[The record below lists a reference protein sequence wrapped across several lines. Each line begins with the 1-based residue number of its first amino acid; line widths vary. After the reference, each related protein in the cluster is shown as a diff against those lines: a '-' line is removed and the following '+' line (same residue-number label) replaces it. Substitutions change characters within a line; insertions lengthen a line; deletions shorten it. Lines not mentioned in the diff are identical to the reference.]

1 MYTFSE
7 KRPRAVASAREISY
21 DRGKGGDG
29 VIEIL
34 EQTPQLV
41 LCVKPV
47 GVRAQ
52 GEVEADLPAL
62 LKRQLG
68 CEIYPVHRLDQAVG
82 GVMVVAKTAPAA
94 AKLSQAIAGGT
105 LQKEYLAVLGAR
117 PKDDSGEL
125 FDLLFHDRFKN
136 KTYVVSKERKG
147 VKKASLSY
155 RVVAEADGLCLV
167 HVRLHT
173 GRTHQIRVQFA
184 SRGMPLVGD
193 GKYGSRKNAAA
204 PARGRGTATKRK
216 SLPDRRLF
224 QINKMLHKRE
234 VQKYGQVYFHTD
246 RDPRR
251 GGH

>member
-1 MYTFSE
+1 M
-7 KRPRAVASAREISY
+7 
-21 DRGKGGDG
+21 
-29 VIEIL
+29 IEIL

-52 GEVEADLPAL
+52 GEAEADLPAL

-82 GVMVVAKTAPAA
+82 GVMVFAKTAPAA

-105 LQKEYLAVLGAR
+105 LQKEYLAVR
-117 PKDDSGEL
+117 ERSPEQTEGEL
-125 FDLLFHDRFKN
+125 SDLLFHDRTKN
-136 KTYVVSKERKG
+136 KTYVVSRQRKG
-147 VKKASLSY
+147 VKEAKLAY
-155 RVVAEADGLCLV
+155 RVLDVQNGLCLV
-167 HVRLHT
+167 RIRLYT

-204 PARGRGTATKRK
+204 PALWSYALT
-216 SLPDRRLF
+216 LPMGGAIARIRALPEAAGVWAPF
-224 QINKMLHKRE
+224 EQALRML
-234 VQKYGQVYFHTD
+234 T
-246 RDPRR
+246 
-251 GGH
+251 

>member
-1 MYTFSE
+1 M
-7 KRPRAVASAREISY
+7 
-21 DRGKGGDG
+21 
-29 VIEIL
+29 IEIL
-34 EQTPQLV
+34 EQTPGLV
-41 LCVKPV
+41 VCIKPV
-47 GVRAQ
+47 GVHAQ
-52 GEVEADLPAL
+52 GEEPDALPAL
-62 LKRQLG
+62 LAKQLG
-68 CEIYPVHRLDQAVG
+68 ACVYPVHRLDQAVG
-82 GVMVVAKTAPAA
+82 GVMVFAKTAPAA

-167 HVRLHT
+167 RIRLYT

-193 GKYGSRKNAAA
+193 GKYGSRKNAASPALWSYALTVPMGGAIARIRALPEAAGVWA
-204 PARGRGTATKRK
+204 PFEQALR
-216 SLPDRRLF
+216 
-224 QINKMLHKRE
+224 ML
-234 VQKYGQVYFHTD
+234 T
-246 RDPRR
+246 
-251 GGH
+251 

>member
-34 EQTPQLV
+34 EQTPGLV
-41 LCVKPV
+41 VCIKPV
-47 GVRAQ
+47 GVRPQ
-52 GEVEADLPAL
+52 GEAPDALPAL
-62 LKRQLG
+62 LAKQLG
-68 CEIYPVHRLDQAVG
+68 AGVYPVHRLDQAVG
-82 GVMVVAKTAPAA
+82 GLMVFARTGAMA
-94 AKLSQAIAGGT
+94 AKLSQAMAEGT

-193 GKYGSRKNAAA
+193 GKYGSRKNAASPALWSYALTVPMDGAIARIRALPEAAGVWA
-204 PARGRGTATKRK
+204 PFEQALR
-216 SLPDRRLF
+216 
-224 QINKMLHKRE
+224 ML
-234 VQKYGQVYFHTD
+234 T
-246 RDPRR
+246 
-251 GGH
+251 

>member
-34 EQTPQLV
+34 EQTPGLV
-41 LCVKPV
+41 VCIKPV

-52 GEVEADLPAL
+52 GEAPDALPAL
-62 LKRQLG
+62 LAKQLG
-68 CEIYPVHRLDQAVG
+68 AGVYPVHRLDQAVG
-82 GVMVVAKTAPAA
+82 GLMVFARTGAMA
-94 AKLSQAIAGGT
+94 AKLSQAMAEGT

-147 VKKASLSY
+147 VKKASLS
-155 RVVAEADGLCLV
+155 
-167 HVRLHT
+167 
-173 GRTHQIRVQFA
+173 
-184 SRGMPLVGD
+184 
-193 GKYGSRKNAAA
+193 
-204 PARGRGTATKRK
+204 
-216 SLPDRRLF
+216 
-224 QINKMLHKRE
+224 
-234 VQKYGQVYFHTD
+234 
-246 RDPRR
+246 
-251 GGH
+251 

>member
-34 EQTPQLV
+34 EQTPGLV
-41 LCVKPV
+41 VCIKPV

-52 GEVEADLPAL
+52 GEAPDALPAL
-62 LKRQLG
+62 LAKQLG
-68 CEIYPVHRLDQAVG
+68 ACVYPVHRLDQAVG
-82 GVMVVAKTAPAA
+82 GLMVFARTGAMA
-94 AKLSQAIAGGT
+94 AKLSQAMAEGT

-193 GKYGSRKNAAA
+193 GKYGSRKNAASPALWSYALTLPMGGAIARIRALPEAAGVWA
-204 PARGRGTATKRK
+204 PFEQALR
-216 SLPDRRLF
+216 
-224 QINKMLHKRE
+224 ML
-234 VQKYGQVYFHTD
+234 T
-246 RDPRR
+246 
-251 GGH
+251 

>member
-1 MYTFSE
+1 M
-7 KRPRAVASAREISY
+7 
-21 DRGKGGDG
+21 
-29 VIEIL
+29 IEIL

-52 GEVEADLPAL
+52 GEAEADLPAL

-82 GVMVVAKTAPAA
+82 GVMVFAKTAPAA

-105 LQKEYLAVLGAR
+105 LQKEYLAVLER
-117 PKDDSGEL
+117 SPEQTEGEL
-125 FDLLFHDRFKN
+125 SDFLFHDRTKN
-136 KTYVVSKERKG
+136 KTYVVSRQRKG
-147 VKKASLSY
+147 VKEAKLAY
-155 RVVAEADGLCLV
+155 RVLDVQNGLCLV
-167 HVRLHT
+167 RIRLYT

-204 PARGRGTATKRK
+204 PALWSYALT
-216 SLPDRRLF
+216 LPMGGAIARIRALPEAAGVWAPF
-224 QINKMLHKRE
+224 EQVLRML
-234 VQKYGQVYFHTD
+234 T
-246 RDPRR
+246 
-251 GGH
+251 

>member
-1 MYTFSE
+1 MAVQSSSFCAE
-7 KRPRAVASAREISY
+7 KPLASAREISY

-52 GEVEADLPAL
+52 GEAEADLPAL

-82 GVMVVAKTAPAA
+82 GVMVFAKTAPAA

-105 LQKEYLAVLGAR
+105 LQKEYLAVLERSPERAE
-117 PKDDSGEL
+117 GEL
-125 FDLLFHDRFKN
+125 SDLLFHDRTKN
-136 KTYVVSKERKG
+136 KTYVVSRQRKG
-147 VKKASLSY
+147 VKEAKLAY
-155 RVVAEADGLCLV
+155 RVLDVQNGLCLV
-167 HVRLHT
+167 RIRLYT

-204 PARGRGTATKRK
+204 PALWSYALT
-216 SLPDRRLF
+216 LPMGGAIARIRALPEAAGVWAAF
-224 QINKMLHKRE
+224 EQALRML
-234 VQKYGQVYFHTD
+234 T
-246 RDPRR
+246 
-251 GGH
+251 

>member
-7 KRPRAVASAREISY
+7 KRPRALASAREISY

-34 EQTPQLV
+34 EQTPGLV
-41 LCVKPV
+41 VCIKPV

-52 GEVEADLPAL
+52 GEAEADLPAL

-82 GVMVVAKTAPAA
+82 GVMVFAKTAPAA
-94 AKLSQAIAGGT
+94 AKLSQAMAEGT

-193 GKYGSRKNAAA
+193 GKYGSRKNAASPALWSYALTLPMGGAIARIRALPEAAGVWA
-204 PARGRGTATKRK
+204 PFEQALR
-216 SLPDRRLF
+216 
-224 QINKMLHKRE
+224 ML
-234 VQKYGQVYFHTD
+234 T
-246 RDPRR
+246 
-251 GGH
+251 

>member
-1 MYTFSE
+1 
-7 KRPRAVASAREISY
+7 
-21 DRGKGGDG
+21 
-29 VIEIL
+29 
-34 EQTPQLV
+34 
-41 LCVKPV
+41 
-47 GVRAQ
+47 
-52 GEVEADLPAL
+52 
-62 LKRQLG
+62 
-68 CEIYPVHRLDQAVG
+68 
-82 GVMVVAKTAPAA
+82 MVFAKTAPVA

-193 GKYGSRKNAAA
+193 GKYGSRKCSFARSVVLRADASDGRRDCTHPRAAGSSRCLGA
-204 PARGRGTATKRK
+204 
-216 SLPDRRLF
+216 
-224 QINKMLHKRE
+224 
-234 VQKYGQVYFHTD
+234 V
-246 RDPRR
+246 
-251 GGH
+251 

>member
-34 EQTPQLV
+34 EQTPGLV
-41 LCVKPV
+41 VCIKPV

-52 GEVEADLPAL
+52 GEAPDALPAL
-62 LKRQLG
+62 LAKQLG
-68 CEIYPVHRLDQAVG
+68 AGVYPVHRLDQAVG
-82 GVMVVAKTAPAA
+82 GLMVFARTGAMA
-94 AKLSQAIAGGT
+94 AKLSQAMAEGT

-173 GRTHQIRVQFA
+173 GMTHQIRVQFA

-193 GKYGSRKNAAA
+193 GKYGSRKNAASPALWSYALTVPMDGAIARIRALPEAAGVWA
-204 PARGRGTATKRK
+204 PFEQALR
-216 SLPDRRLF
+216 
-224 QINKMLHKRE
+224 ML
-234 VQKYGQVYFHTD
+234 T
-246 RDPRR
+246 
-251 GGH
+251 

>member
-34 EQTPQLV
+34 EQTPGLV
-41 LCVKPV
+41 VCIKPV

-52 GEVEADLPAL
+52 GEAEADLPAL

-82 GVMVVAKTAPAA
+82 GLMVFARTGAMA

-105 LQKEYLAVLGAR
+105 LQKEYLAVLERSPERAE
-117 PKDDSGEL
+117 GEL
-125 FDLLFHDRFKN
+125 SDLLFHDRFKN

-147 VKKASLSY
+147 VKKAALSY
-155 RVVAEADGLCLV
+155 RVAAEADGLCLV

-204 PARGRGTATKRK
+204 PALWSYALT
-216 SLPDRRLF
+216 LPMGGAIARIRALPEAAGVWAPF
-224 QINKMLHKRE
+224 EQALRML
-234 VQKYGQVYFHTD
+234 T
-246 RDPRR
+246 
-251 GGH
+251 

>member
-1 MYTFSE
+1 M
-7 KRPRAVASAREISY
+7 
-21 DRGKGGDG
+21 
-29 VIEIL
+29 IEIL
-34 EQTPQLV
+34 EQTPGLV
-41 LCVKPV
+41 VCIKPV

-52 GEVEADLPAL
+52 GEAEADLPAL

-82 GVMVVAKTAPAA
+82 GVMVFAKTAPAA

-125 FDLLFHDRFKN
+125 FDLLFHDCFKN

-147 VKKASLSY
+147 VKEAKLAY
-155 RVVAEADGLCLV
+155 RVLDVQNGLCLV
-167 HVRLHT
+167 RIRLYT

-193 GKYGSRKNAAA
+193 GKYGSRTNAASPALWSYALTVPMGGAIARIRALPEAAGVWA
-204 PARGRGTATKRK
+204 PFEQALR
-216 SLPDRRLF
+216 
-224 QINKMLHKRE
+224 ML
-234 VQKYGQVYFHTD
+234 T
-246 RDPRR
+246 
-251 GGH
+251 

>member
-34 EQTPQLV
+34 EQTPGLV
-41 LCVKPV
+41 VCIKPV

-52 GEVEADLPAL
+52 GEAPDALPAL
-62 LKRQLG
+62 LAKQLG
-68 CEIYPVHRLDQAVG
+68 AGVYPVHRLDQAVG
-82 GVMVVAKTAPAA
+82 GLMVFARTGAMA
-94 AKLSQAIAGGT
+94 AKLSQAMAEGT

-136 KTYVVSKERKG
+136 KTYVISKERKG

-193 GKYGSRKNAAA
+193 GKYGSRKNAASPALWSYALTVPMDGAIARIRALPEAAGVWA
-204 PARGRGTATKRK
+204 PFEQALR
-216 SLPDRRLF
+216 
-224 QINKMLHKRE
+224 ML
-234 VQKYGQVYFHTD
+234 T
-246 RDPRR
+246 
-251 GGH
+251 

>member
-1 MYTFSE
+1 M
-7 KRPRAVASAREISY
+7 
-21 DRGKGGDG
+21 
-29 VIEIL
+29 IEIL
-34 EQTPQLV
+34 EQTPGLV

-52 GEVEADLPAL
+52 GEAEADLPAL

-82 GVMVVAKTAPAA
+82 GVMVFAKTAPAA

-136 KTYVVSKERKG
+136 KTYVVSRQRKG
-147 VKKASLSY
+147 VKEAKLAY
-155 RVVAEADGLCLV
+155 RVLDVQNGLCLV
-167 HVRLHT
+167 RIRLYT

-193 GKYGSRKNAAA
+193 GKYGSRKNAASPALWSYALTLPMGGAIARIRALPEAAGVWA
-204 PARGRGTATKRK
+204 PFEQALR
-216 SLPDRRLF
+216 
-224 QINKMLHKRE
+224 ML
-234 VQKYGQVYFHTD
+234 T
-246 RDPRR
+246 
-251 GGH
+251 